1 MKLKLV
7 QRLVGCGFVL
17 TFAFLSFA
25 CQSSG
30 NETAANQEAVKA
42 ATPREAYR
50 MLYEAVKAKDSETIR
65 QLMSN
70 STKAFA
76 EFAAAKQNESPAEV
90 VKNGLTA
97 TTFAA
102 SLPES
107 RDERVNGS
115 FGALEVFNQ
124 KDNRWDDLA
133 FVLEDGGWK
142 LAVGDIV
149 NGNYKSPGKGQTQL
163 EMEASNPVNEASM
176 PPAAN
181 TADNPPPK
189 RKGKKDHTRMIQV
202 EPENANQQ

>member
-1 MKLKLV
+1 MKMKCI
-7 QRLVGCGFVL
+7 QKLVGCGFVL
-17 TFAFLSFA
+17 AFAFLSFA

-50 MLYEAVKAKDSETIR
+50 MLYEAVKAKDAETVR

-107 RDERVNGS
+107 RDERVNAN

-124 KDNRWDDLA
+124 KDNRWDDLP
-133 FVLEDGGWK
+133 FVLEDGGWR
-142 LAVGDIV
+142 LAVGDAF
-149 NGNYKSPGKGQTQL
+149 NGKFKSPGKGQAQL
-163 EMEASNPVNEASM
+163 EMEASNPVNDASI

-181 TADNPPPK
+181 TTETAPK

>member
-1 MKLKLV
+1 MKFKLV
-7 QRLVGCGFVL
+7 QRLFVFIFVL
-17 TFAFLSFA
+17 AFAFLSFA

-30 NETAANQEAVKA
+30 NQAATNQEAVKA
-42 ATPREAYR
+42 PTPREAYR
-50 MLYEAVKAKDSETIR
+50 LLYEAVKAKDAETIR

-70 STKAFA
+70 STKSFA
-76 EFAAAKQNESPAEV
+76 EFAAAKQNQSPAEV

-107 RDERVNGS
+107 RDERVNAN
-115 FGALEVFNQ
+115 FGALEVYNQ
-124 KDNRWDDLA
+124 KDNRWDDLP

-142 LAVGDIV
+142 LAVGDAF
-149 NGNYKSPGKGQTQL
+149 NGSFKSPGKGQAQL
-163 EMEASNPVNEASM
+163 EMEASNPVNEASI
-176 PPAAN
+176 PPAGN
-181 TADNPPPK
+181 TTENPPPK